1 MTERQHVYLEGPVQH
16 SAGSHGPAHPP
27 VIALFATF
35 VALMLLLAATV
46 GISEIDLG
54 RWNFAA
60 STAIAV
66 AKATLII
73 LIFMNIRYSPP
84 LARLVACAGFFWLLI
99 LFGLAMGDYFTRPG
113 WF

>member
-16 SAGSHGPAHPP
+16 SAGRHGPAHPS
-27 VIALFATF
+27 VVALFATF
-35 VALMLLLAATV
+35 ISLMLLLAATV
-46 GISEIDLG
+46 AVSEFDLG

-73 LIFMNIRYSPP
+73 LIFMNIRYSQP

-99 LFGLAMGDYFTRPG
+99 LFGLSMGDYFTRPG

>member
-16 SAGSHGPAHPP
+16 SAGHHGPAHPP
-27 VIALFATF
+27 VVALFATF

-46 GISEIDLG
+46 AISEYDLG

-66 AKATLII
+66 TKATLII
-73 LIFMNIRYSPP
+73 LIFMNIRYSQP
-84 LARLVACAGFFWLLI
+84 LARLVAGAGFFWLLI
-99 LFGLAMGDYFTRPG
+99 LFALAMADYFTRPG